1 MKKIKWVSALLS
13 GILCVGTLAGCGF
26 TPINAP
32 TDEEVKDSQHYDGE
46 IALIISEKDDEYLS
60 NLDQAVKAA
69 AHMKGCNLY
78 SVDSDLSMY
87 REIEFV
93 EQAVKDDAG
102 AIIVELVDDTRAQEV
117 IDAAGDTPVVFVNRI
132 PHDTSVLDEKHV
144 FVGSDEDDA
153 GTLQGEALA
162 DILQMHRTDEAHYLL
177 FQGTEGMVHTKKR
190 SEDSIQ
196 ALEAAGIKA
205 ESLTPPMYCNFSRDQ
220 ARAKMLTLLKSG
232 LDMDD
237 VDCIIA
243 NNDAMALGVIETL
256 EANGIDFTNTPIVGI
271 DGLNEGLRAIREGTM
286 KATVYQDAAA
296 QGSASV
302 QMAMNL
308 ALGSDLMTGINY
320 EQDEENEFIVWIPF
334 ETVTSRNV
342 KDFH

>member
-1 MKKIKWVSALLS
+1 MKKIKWASAVLSGVMCVSA
-13 GILCVGTLAGCGF
+13 LAGCGF

-32 TDEEVKDSQHYDGE
+32 TAEEVKDDQHYDGE

-87 REIEFV
+87 RELEFV
-93 EQAVKDDAG
+93 EQAVEDEAG

-132 PHDTSVLDEKHV
+132 PHDTSVLDETHV
-144 FVGSDEDDA
+144 FVGSDEDQA
-153 GTLQGEALA
+153 GLLQGEALA
-162 DILQMHRTDEAHYLL
+162 DILKMHHKDKAKYLL

-190 SEDSIQ
+190 SANAVK
-196 ALEAAGIKA
+196 ALEDAGIEA

-220 ARAKMLTLLKSG
+220 SRAKMLTLLKSG
-232 LDMDD
+232 LDMED

-256 EANGIDFTNTPIVGI
+256 EANGIDFTDIPIVGI
-271 DGLNEGLRAIREGTM
+271 DGLNEGMRAIREGTM

-308 ALGSDLMTGINY
+308 ALGSDIMTGISYQQAEDNPY
-320 EQDEENEFIVWIPF
+320 IIWIPF